1 MCVLPTGYGK
11 SLIYYLMPMLLF
23 AKRKMDSGMQLKYWE
38 LTELSHELVNTIVIV
53 VSPLNALIV
62 NQISRLNRSGVQ
74 ASVLSVTDRS
84 NSFEEGIENIELDFS
99 LCEEEKLQNGLYN
112 IVFAHPELLSTKT
125 YDENV
130 VAIVIDEAHCM
141 LDW

>member
-1 MCVLPTGYGK
+1 
-11 SLIYYLMPMLLF
+11 
-23 AKRKMDSGMQLKYWE
+23 MQLKYWE

-74 ASVLSVTDRS
+74 GLVLSVTDRS

-99 LCEEEKLQNGLYN
+99 LCEEEKLRNGLYN
-112 IVFAHPELLSTKT
+112 IVFAHPESLVTSKCGQELLSTKT

-130 VAIVIDEAHCM
+130 VAIVIDEA